1 MNKLSEGKASTLV
14 RSNATRASTGFT
26 TYQLRQ
32 TPSIYYLTNTD
43 SDTSG
48 SWKGSFGKVELASKI
63 GMANSARKH
72 RCKVPKDLLV
82 SALFERRML

>member
-1 MNKLSEGKASTLV
+1 MGMLSNAILLVQRGCLAMASGFASVKGDVKEMNQQSEGKASKLV

-43 SDTSG
+43 SDTSE
-48 SWKGSFGKVELASKI
+48 S
-63 GMANSARKH
+63 
-72 RCKVPKDLLV
+72 
-82 SALFERRML
+82 